1 MECTRYS
8 CIREFR
14 RSKSMTQLEMARIME
29 CHINSYYLYESGKVE
44 MPVSKAKKVAK
55 YFDIDWWTLYED

>member
-1 MECTRYS
+1 MKDTTYS
-8 CIREFR
+8 GIRKFR
-14 RSKSMTQLEMARIME
+14 RSKSMTQLEMAKIME

-55 YFDIDWWTLYED
+55 YFDINWWTLYED